1 MAGKIRTRD
10 IEEVKSRVNIADVVS
25 DYVSL
30 KPAGVGSLKGLCP
43 FHDEK
48 SPSFTVKPND
58 GFYKCF
64 GCGEGGDVYKFLQQ
78 LESISFYEAVEKL
91 ASRIG
96 FALTYEEGTGQSSD
110 YAQRNRILEANQA
123 TAAFYQSQLLS
134 DGAQA
139 GRDFL
144 KSRGFDKAAADHFGL
159 GFAPKAWSE
168 LYNHLKSLGFND
180 DELLAAALVTKGD
193 KGYYDKF
200 RGRLIWPIKD
210 STAQVIGFGA
220 RKLFEDDNG
229 PKYLNS
235 SDTLVYHK
243 SQVLYG
249 IDLAKKSISKQQ
261 QVVVVEGYTDVMACH
276 LAGVTTA
283 VATCGTAFGDEHIRI
298 LNRMLSN
305 EIDSPAEVIFTFD
318 PDAAGQKA
326 AMRAYNDANKFN
338 AQTFVAVGP
347 DGLDPCDLRTARG
360 DEAVVD
366 MIASRKPIFEFAIK
380 QKISKFDLNSVEGRV
395 AAARAAAPVIAG
407 IRDAALR
414 PAYVRALAGWVSLEG
429 NEVGALVDVAAKQSR
444 NDAVSE
450 LRRDQRVPL
459 APDHDPESE
468 PSVFPAINLSDPI
481 MRFERQLLEVILQVQ
496 ASYTREQLSRITA
509 NAFSAPTHIAIANAV
524 EAASAWHG
532 KAEFLPTV
540 AGATPPEL
548 QGILL
553 EIAGQ
558 TLPAHTD
565 EQLLRYGQGVV
576 ARGLAAVLAREKN
589 ELLAALRRTDQ
600 TAEPDVYADIQQKL
614 VSLEA
619 ERRNMQG

>member
-1 MAGKIRTRD
+1 MAGKIRARD
-10 IEEVKSRVNIADVVS
+10 IEEVKARVNIADVVS
-25 DYVSL
+25 DYVAL

-91 ASRIG
+91 ASRVG
-96 FALTYEEGTGQSSD
+96 FALTYEEGSGQPSD
-110 YAQRNRILEANQA
+110 YGLRNRIFEANQA
-123 TAAFYQSQLLS
+123 AAAFYQSHIMD
-134 DGAQA
+134 DGAET

-144 KSRGFDKAAADHFGL
+144 KGRGFDRAAAEHFGI
-159 GFAPKAWSE
+159 GFAPKSWSD
-168 LYNHLKSLGFND
+168 LYNHMKTLGFSD
-180 DELLAAALVTKGD
+180 DELVSAALVTKGD
-193 KGYYDKF
+193 RGYYDKF

-210 STAQVIGFGA
+210 TTGQVIGFGA
-220 RKLFEDDNG
+220 RKLFDDDNG

-249 IDLAKKSISKQQ
+249 IDLAKKDISKKQ

-276 LAGVTTA
+276 LAGITTA

-326 AMRAYNDANKFN
+326 AMRAYNDSNKFN

-347 DGLDPCDLRTARG
+347 DGLDPCDLRSARG

-366 MIASRKPIFEFAIK
+366 MIANKKPIFEFAIK
-380 QKISKFDLNSVEGRV
+380 QKISKFDLTSVEGRV
-395 AAARAAAPVIAG
+395 AAARAAATVIAG

-429 NEVGALVDVAAKQSR
+429 NEVSALVDVAVKQSR
-444 NDAVSE
+444 NEAVAD
-450 LRRDQRVPL
+450 LRRDQRTPEPPAL
-459 APDHDPESE
+459 DPASE
-468 PSVFPAINLSDPI
+468 PNPYPSINLADPI
-481 MRFERQLLEVILQVQ
+481 MRFERQLLEVLLQVPN
-496 ASYTREQLSRITA
+496 AYSGAMLKRITA
-509 NAFSAPTHIAIANAV
+509 SAFSAPIHIAIANAI
-524 EAASAWHG
+524 EASAAWHG
-532 KAEFLPTV
+532 KIEFLPTV
-540 AGATPPEL
+540 AGATPAEL
-548 QGILL
+548 QGVLL

-576 ARGLAAVLAREKN
+576 SRGIAAVLAREKN

-600 TAEPDVYADIQQKL
+600 ATEPDVYAEIQRKL
-614 VSLEA
+614 VALET
-619 ERRNMQG
+619 ERRTVQG